1 MLSGKKVVLGVT
13 GSIAAYKMANVA
25 SMLVK
30 QHCDVHVVL
39 TRNGAEFITP
49 VTFETLTKNPCL
61 TDTFDR
67 HDPSEIHHLTLG
79 QTADLMLVAPASA
92 DILGKAACG
101 IADDLLTS
109 AIVAATCP
117 VLFAPAMNTHMYLN
131 PIVQDNIRRL
141 KAFGYVFIE
150 PATGHLACNAEGVGK
165 LPGEA
170 VLVETII
177 NMLQGEGKKDL
188 LGRRILVTA
197 GPTRESMD
205 PVRFITNHSTG
216 RMGYAIAAQA
226 KKRGAEV
233 ILVTGPVNLEI
244 PAGVEGVP
252 VTTAEEMYQA
262 VMDRA
267 ADQDMIIKAAAVADY
282 RPKQVNAQK
291 TKKQE
296 GSLVIELER
305 TRDILAELGK
315 TKREDQCICGFSMET
330 EQVLENS
337 GKKLEKKNADMIAA
351 NSLRESG
358 AGFGTATNHLVLIT
372 RDRKEDLGMRT
383 KEECADVL
391 LDRLHELWQKKQK

>member
-1 MLSGKKVVLGVT
+1 MLSGKKVVLGVA

-39 TRNGAEFITP
+39 TRNGAEFITT

-67 HDPSEIHHLTLG
+67 RDPSDIHHLTLG

-92 DILGKAACG
+92 DILGKAAGG

-141 KAFGYVFIE
+141 KAFGYAFIE

-177 NMLQGEGKKDL
+177 NMLRGEGKKDL

-267 ADQDMIIKAAAVADY
+267 ADQDMISKAAAVADY

-296 GSLVIELER
+296 GSLVIEFER

-315 TKREDQCICGFSMET
+315 AKREDQCICGFSMET

-337 GKKLEKKNADMIAA
+337 QKKLEKKNADMIAA

-391 LDRLHELWQKKQK
+391 LDRLYELWQKKQK

>member
-67 HDPSEIHHLTLG
+67 RDPSDIHHLTLG

-141 KAFGYVFIE
+141 KAFGYAFIE

-177 NMLQGEGKKDL
+177 NMLRGEGKKDL

-282 RPKQVNAQK
+282 RPRQVNAQK

-296 GSLVIELER
+296 GSLVIEFER
-305 TRDILAELGK
+305 TRDILSELGK
-315 TKREDQCICGFSMET
+315 AKREDQCICGFSMET
-330 EQVLENS
+330 EQVRENA

>member
-1 MLSGKKVVLGVT
+1 MLSGKKVVLGVA

-67 HDPSEIHHLTLG
+67 RDPSDIHHLTLG

-141 KAFGYVFIE
+141 KAFGYAFIE

-177 NMLQGEGKKDL
+177 NMLRGEGKKDL

-296 GSLVIELER
+296 GSLVIEFER

-315 TKREDQCICGFSMET
+315 AKREDQCICGFSMET

-337 GKKLEKKNADMIAA
+337 QKKLEKKNADMIAA

-391 LDRLHELWQKKQK
+391 LDRLYELWQKKQK